1 MEDGEIDEEGVMV
14 VEEEEQEQEQDA
26 QHRKIEKS
34 PYELLQE
41 SKSSVEDIVTKMLS
55 IKNESKSKTNL
66 RDLVTQMFLHF
77 VTLRQVLPTSLSL
90 SLGFIILFKLF
101 TLFFCVIGESFDIA
115 RGRSCEGRNGAC
127 KGTGGLHV
135 ASASQFD
142 VRKKSLCESN
152 KGLQ

>member
-90 SLGFIILFKLF
+90 SL
-101 TLFFCVIGESFDIA
+101 
-115 RGRSCEGRNGAC
+115 
-127 KGTGGLHV
+127 
-135 ASASQFD
+135 
-142 VRKKSLCESN
+142 
-152 KGLQ
+152 

>member
-90 SLGFIILFKLF
+90 SRVYNFVQTFYIVFLCYRRI
-101 TLFFCVIGESFDIA
+101 
-115 RGRSCEGRNGAC
+115 
-127 KGTGGLHV
+127 
-135 ASASQFD
+135 
-142 VRKKSLCESN
+142 VRYC
-152 KGLQ
+152 